1 MTNILVQ
8 ASTQSGLLNLPMSS
22 AGLEPAY
29 AIMLATGI
37 GLLVGLERGWR
48 QRNEHAG
55 GRVAGIRTHA
65 LLGLGGGI
73 VGLVSTALSP
83 LFGLLGLAGLIVALL
98 LAHRA
103 RLAGADDNVS
113 ATGAVVGVLTVL
125 FGVLATVGFAR
136 EALVA
141 GGATTLILSMREK
154 LHGWLQTL
162 GEADI
167 TAAAQFGAIA
177 LVILPLLPDRAVGP
191 YDALNPRMLWLVVVF
206 VTGLSFAGYW
216 ASKRFGSA
224 RGTILAAAIGAT
236 YSSTAVTAELARRL
250 RDASEDRTT
259 LNAAIAAA
267 SAMMP
272 LRVAILCGVLLPRAF
287 SSLVIGIG
295 AAVAFVIL
303 YAAITVY
310 RADRAGG
317 AGVKTPRNP
326 FDFWPAVGFA
336 AVVAVVVVGAHW
348 ALERF
353 GEQGMTVLVS
363 LTGLYDVD
371 AAMIMLANLPTGTMS
386 IAELGMA
393 LSLPILANT
402 VLKTVMVFVLAGL
415 RTGLVAAL
423 PLLGSAGLIAI
434 GIYVLSTQVGG

>member
-1 MTNILVQ
+1 MYLLSQ
-8 ASTQSGLLNLPMSS
+8 ASSQPGLLNLPMSS

-48 QRNEHAG
+48 QRKEHEG

-65 LLGLGGGI
+65 LLGLGGGL

-83 LFGLLGLAGLIVALL
+83 LFGLLGLAGLMVALM
-98 LAHRA
+98 LAYRA
-103 RLAGADDNVS
+103 RLAEPDDNVS
-113 ATGAVVGVLTVL
+113 ATSAVVGVLTVL
-125 FGVLATVGFAR
+125 FGVLATIGFAR

-162 GEADI
+162 NEEDI
-167 TAAAQFGAIA
+167 LAAAQYGAIA
-177 LVILPLLPDRAVGP
+177 LVILPLLPNRAIGP

-216 ASKRFGSA
+216 ASKRFGST

-236 YSSTAVTAELARRL
+236 YSSTAVTAELSRRL
-250 RDASEDRTT
+250 RQEKGDRTM

-272 LRVAILCGVLLPRAF
+272 LRVLILCGVLLPSALGVF
-287 SSLVIGIG
+287 AIGIG
-295 AAVAFVIL
+295 GAAAFGVLYGLVA
-303 YAAITVY
+303 VY
-310 RADRAGG
+310 RADRSQGS
-317 AGVKTPRNP
+317 GVTAPRNP

-336 AVVAVVVVGAHW
+336 VMVAVIVIAARWTIDRYGA
-348 ALERF
+348 
-353 GEQGMTVLVS
+353 QGMTVLVG

-371 AAMIMLANLPTGTMS
+371 AAVIMTTTLPRDTLPMS
-386 IAELGMA
+386 QLGII
-393 LSLPILANT
+393 LSLPILVNT
-402 VLKTVMVFVLAGL
+402 VLKSVLVVVLGGVRAGF
-415 RTGLVAAL
+415 VAAL
-423 PLLGSAGLIAI
+423 PLIGGAALIGG
-434 GIYVLSTQVGG
+434 GIWVLSGN

>member
-162 GEADI
+162 GEEDI

-177 LVILPLLPDRAVGP
+177 LVILPLLPDRAIGP

-216 ASKRFGSA
+216 ASKRFGST

-250 RDASEDRTT
+250 RQDGEDRTT

-272 LRVAILCGVLLPRAF
+272 LRVLIICGVLMPRALGSF
-287 SSLVIGIG
+287 LIGIG
-295 AAVAFVIL
+295 AAVGLVVL
-303 YAAITVY
+303 YALITVY
-310 RADRAGG
+310 RADRATGT
-317 AGVKTPRNP
+317 GVAPPRNP

-336 AVVAVVVVGAHW
+336 VMVAAVIVVARW
-348 ALERF
+348 AIEHF
-353 GEQGMTVLVS
+353 GEQGITILVS

-371 AAMIMLANLPTGTMS
+371 AAMIMMANVPQGALT
-386 IAELGMA
+386 AARLGMI

-402 VLKTVMVFVLAGL
+402 VLKAVIVVVLAGP
-415 RTGLVAAL
+415 RKGLIAAL
-423 PLLGSAGLIAI
+423 PLLGSAGLIAG
-434 GIYVLSTQVGG
+434 GIYALAQGVGG

>member
-1 MTNILVQ
+1 MTNPSSQ
-8 ASTQSGLLNLPMSS
+8 ALSQSGLLNLPMSS

-29 AIMLATGI
+29 ALMLATGI

-48 QRNEHAG
+48 QRKEHEG

-65 LLGLGGGI
+65 LLGLGGGL
-73 VGLVSTALSP
+73 VGLVSTVLS
-83 LFGLLGLAGLIVALL
+83 LWFGLLALAGLMVALT
-98 LAHRA
+98 LAYRA
-103 RLAGADDNVS
+103 RLAEPDDNVS

-125 FGVLATVGFAR
+125 FGILATIGFAR

-154 LHGWLQTL
+154 LHGWIQTL
-162 GEADI
+162 DEADI
-167 TAAAQFGAIA
+167 LAAAQFGAIA
-177 LVILPLLPDRAVGP
+177 LVILPLLPNRGIGP

-216 ASKRFGSA
+216 ASKRFGST

-250 RDASEDRTT
+250 RQSGEDRTM

-272 LRVAILCGVLLPRAF
+272 LRVLILCGVLLPSALGVFAIGVGTAAAF
-287 SSLVIGIG
+287 GV
-295 AAVAFVIL
+295 L
-303 YAAITVY
+303 YALAAVY
-310 RADRAGG
+310 RADRGKG
-317 AGVKTPRNP
+317 SGVATRRNP

-336 AVVAVVVVGAHW
+336 VMVAVIVIAARWTIDRYGA
-348 ALERF
+348 
-353 GEQGMTVLVS
+353 QGMTVLVG

-371 AAMIMLANLPTGTMS
+371 AAIIMTTTLPQGALPLS
-386 IAELGMA
+386 QFGIL
-393 LSLPILANT
+393 LSLPILVNT
-402 VLKTVMVFVLAGL
+402 LLKWLLVLVLGGVRAGF
-415 RTGLVAAL
+415 VAAL
-423 PLLGSAGLIAI
+423 PLLGGAALIGG
-434 GIYVLSTQVGG
+434 GIWVLSGA

>member
-1 MTNILVQ
+1 MTNSSSQ
-8 ASTQSGLLNLPMSS
+8 ALSQSGLLNLPMSS

-29 AIMLATGI
+29 ALMLATGI

-48 QRNEHAG
+48 QRKEHEG

-65 LLGLGGGI
+65 LLGLGGGL
-73 VGLVSTALSP
+73 VGLVSTALS
-83 LFGLLGLAGLIVALL
+83 LWFGLLALAGLMVALT
-98 LAHRA
+98 LAYRA
-103 RLAGADDNVS
+103 RLAEPDDNVS

-125 FGVLATVGFAR
+125 FGILATIGFAR

-154 LHGWLQTL
+154 LHGWIQTL
-162 GEADI
+162 DEADI
-167 TAAAQFGAIA
+167 LAAAQFGAIA
-177 LVILPLLPDRAVGP
+177 LVVLPLLPDRAIGP

-216 ASKRFGSA
+216 ASKKFGNT

-250 RDASEDRTT
+250 RQSGEDRTM

-272 LRVAILCGVLLPRAF
+272 LRVLILCGVLLPSALGMF
-287 SSLVIGIG
+287 AIGIG
-295 AAVAFVIL
+295 AAAAFGAL
-303 YAAITVY
+303 YALASVY
-310 RADRAGG
+310 RADRSRSSGG
-317 AGVKTPRNP
+317 GVSVRRNP

-336 AVVAVVVVGAHW
+336 VMVAVIVIIARWTIERYGA
-348 ALERF
+348 
-353 GEQGMTVLVS
+353 QGMTVLVG

-371 AAMIMLANLPTGTMS
+371 AAIIMTTTLPQS
-386 IAELGMA
+386 ALPLSQLGIL
-393 LSLPILANT
+393 LSLPILVNT
-402 VLKTVMVFVLAGL
+402 LLKWLLVLVLGGVRAGF
-415 RTGLVAAL
+415 VAAL
-423 PLLGSAGLIAI
+423 PLLGGAALIGG
-434 GIYVLSTQVGG
+434 GIWLLSGN

>member
-1 MTNILVQ
+1 MYFLSQ
-8 ASTQSGLLNLPMSS
+8 ASSQPGLLNLPMSS

-48 QRNEHAG
+48 QRKEHEG

-65 LLGLGGGI
+65 LLGLGGGL

-83 LFGLLGLAGLIVALL
+83 LFGLLGLAGLMVALM
-98 LAHRA
+98 LAYRA
-103 RLAGADDNVS
+103 RLAEPDDNVS
-113 ATGAVVGVLTVL
+113 ATSAVVGVLTVL
-125 FGVLATVGFAR
+125 FGVLSTIGFAR

-162 GEADI
+162 DEEDI
-167 TAAAQFGAIA
+167 LAAAQYGAIA
-177 LVILPLLPDRAVGP
+177 LVILPLLPDRAIGP

-216 ASKRFGSA
+216 ASKKFGST

-236 YSSTAVTAELARRL
+236 YSSTAVTAELSRRL
-250 RDASEDRTT
+250 RQDKEDRAM

-272 LRVAILCGVLLPRAF
+272 LRVLILCGVLFPQALGVF
-287 SSLVIGIG
+287 GIGIG
-295 AAVAFVIL
+295 SAAAFGVL
-303 YAAITVY
+303 YALAAVY
-310 RADRAGG
+310 RADRNKGS
-317 AGVKTPRNP
+317 GVTARRNP

-336 AVVAVVVVGAHW
+336 VMVAVIVIAAHW
-348 ALERF
+348 TIDRF
-353 GEQGMTVLVS
+353 GAQGMTVLVG

-371 AAMIMLANLPTGTMS
+371 AAIIMTTTLPRDTLPMS
-386 IAELGMA
+386 QLGII
-393 LSLPILANT
+393 LSLPILVNT
-402 VLKTVMVFVLAGL
+402 VLKWVLVLALGGV
-415 RTGLVAAL
+415 RAGFVAAL
-423 PLLGSAGLIAI
+423 PLLGGAGLIAG
-434 GIYVLSTQVGG
+434 GIWMLARL